1 MSNVQKFKK
10 LARLRLREGRLI
22 KTTNEY
28 ELDHAK
34 IQHLKSKDDEIE
46 NIILRH
52 LVYVSF
58 DHLLHLIFTGFQKFL
73 ARISGEPYALL
84 FKQDRNKSDV
94 WIIMLLLRY
103 GRQFLGKTYYD
114 PINVINISADII
126 DTSAKHVNYMLVDD
140 FIFTG
145 TQMNYTLDHLS
156 MKLQYN
162 LQQYKI
168 HVLCGGIGRAGL
180 AKLSSWGVNIHYAK
194 KYASLGQLV
203 KKSPHS
209 ANYTQ
214 YKAELSQKF
223 GQPFIDPVDY
233 MNNIPIYFEHKI
245 PDVMSSF
252 PHIIIQVAKNC
263 KWDENTDIND
273 GSSQHTPCGTPFYKI
288 VNESKG
294 KSDSANEKKY
304 MKQVVQT
311 FKRLPPP
318 SSPSSSHI

>member
-1 MSNVQKFKK
+1 MSVQKFKK

-22 KTTNEY
+22 KTKNEF
-28 ELDHAK
+28 ELDSAK
-34 IQHLKSKDDEIE
+34 INGKDEIE
-46 NIILRH
+46 NIILQN
-52 LVYVSF
+52 LIYVSF
-58 DHLLHLIFTGFQKFL
+58 DQLLHLIFTGFQKFL
-73 ARISGEPYALL
+73 AHVKTEPYALL
-84 FKQDRNKSDV
+84 FKQDSNKSDV

-114 PINVINISADII
+114 PINVINISADKFNKAVL
-126 DTSAKHVNYMLVDD
+126 TQHVNFTLVDD

-145 TQMNYTLDHLS
+145 TQMNYTIEYLFKKIDYELLEY
-156 MKLQYN
+156 KGDVR
-162 LQQYKI
+162 QYKI

-233 MNNIPIYFEHKI
+233 MNNVPIYFEHKI

-288 VNESKG
+288 ANESKG
-294 KSDSANEKKY
+294 KNDVLNEKQY
-304 MKQVVQT
+304 MKRAVKT
-311 FKRLPPP
+311 FKRASL
-318 SSPSSSHI
+318 